1 MSETETVAEEEVKD
15 PVSET
20 SSEDATETVEE
31 TATKT
36 SEKAE
41 AVTSEKA
48 ATVTKKETKEK
59 WGIATFSAVIITQ
72 LFILLILPVPKQ

>member
-1 MSETETVAEEEVKD
+1 MSETETVTEEEVKD

-31 TATKT
+31 VATET
-36 SEKAE
+36 VEE
-41 AVTSEKA
+41 AATEISEKA

-59 WGIATFSAVIITQ
+59 WGIAHIYSSYNNTIIHITD
-72 LFILLILPVPKQ
+72 L

>member
-1 MSETETVAEEEVKD
+1 MSETETVTEEEVKD

-20 SSEDATETVEE
+20 SSEDATETIEE

-59 WGIATFSAVIITQ
+59 WGIAHIFSSYNNTC
-72 LFILLILPVPKQ
+72 LLYTSDAADE